1 MAVVAATAVAEA
13 AAAAAVAARLA
24 SLLYRRSP
32 VRGRSQA
39 CRAHLQLMVSSASQ
53 CPPYLMALPQ
63 EFLQTLSPWPAR
75 LLAICRNFPRAI
87 WAPRRL
93 NLIRGPLARNRWTR
107 KSWNDSWTAFLCLF
121 SVCLGRFS
129 WLTLCLFGFAQ
140 SISNVCYF
148 AVCVTF
154 CSSWSLF
161 ITNVRVRV
169 PCEIFMWG
177 TWLLRTVKPPNFP
190 LLLFIQ
196 WSAVLPALKN
206 KDMMKLIYKSPNF
219 WSFSMTGK
227 LSATQVIP

>member
-1 MAVVAATAVAEA
+1 MAVVAATAVVEA
-13 AAAAAVAARLA
+13 AAVAAAARLA

-39 CRAHLQLMVSSASQ
+39 CRAHLQRMVSSASQ

-87 WAPRRL
+87 WAPRHL

-129 WLTLCLFGFAQ
+129 MANAVSVWLCTVYFKRLLFRSLCHILFK
-140 SISNVCYF
+140 
-148 AVCVTF
+148 
-154 CSSWSLF
+154 
-161 ITNVRVRV
+161 
-169 PCEIFMWG
+169 
-177 TWLLRTVKPPNFP
+177 VKPVYHKCTCVCSVRDIHVGHLVVADGKTTKFS
-190 LLLFIQ
+190 FIIIH
-196 WSAVLPALKN
+196 SMICSPAG
-206 KDMMKLIYKSPNF
+206 S
-219 WSFSMTGK
+219 
-227 LSATQVIP
+227 